1 MDTHEETLNKL
12 KGAMKVGGKYTCF
25 HIDSMMAMTHKAE
38 IQVKEIN
45 PEHFVFVARG
55 KRKLL
60 MKRWESRSY
69 QSAPLEPIDWAIF
82 EGWDQ
87 PITCDTDRYGQGS
100 VSIMRGNACYNF
112 MGTPEQVRAWIEAGQ
127 LNPFFETYKALAI
140 EGQLETVVFPE
151 HVITGNHAVID
162 RLMTDNPEVT
172 V

>member
-1 MDTHEETLNKL
+1 
-12 KGAMKVGGKYTCF
+12 MKASSRNASTSRQNLPARLPTKTRGRHSVGK
-25 HIDSMMAMTHKAE
+25 MAATEARDPMT
-38 IQVKEIN
+38 Q
-45 PEHFVFVARG
+45 
-55 KRKLL
+55 
-60 MKRWESRSY
+60 
-69 QSAPLEPIDWAIF
+69 EPIDWAIF
-82 EGWDQ
+82 EGWDR
-87 PITCDTDRYGQGS
+87 PITCDTDRYGQRS